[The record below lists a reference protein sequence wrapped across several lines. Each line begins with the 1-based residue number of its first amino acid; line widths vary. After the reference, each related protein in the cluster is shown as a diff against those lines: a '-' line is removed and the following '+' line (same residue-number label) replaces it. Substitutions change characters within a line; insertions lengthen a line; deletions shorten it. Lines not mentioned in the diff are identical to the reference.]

1 MDLKYDRRSDVGTM
15 KARLSR
21 GLGALRHVAL
31 AMRHEAGTPE
41 FYLARANLHLREN
54 AFAEC
59 INDCRSYME
68 QMEDDPSV
76 KDLLAAAHFLR
87 AKELD
92 ASGHHDLALDNFNE
106 AIALAPTAPYYAA
119 RAGLHKRLG
128 NHKEGDD
135 DIERAIEADPE
146 DWAGLDAKFESYR
159 AGGLEIARDFYRDL
173 ALYKGSAL
181 HHYCLGRVCFD
192 LGDFEGAVN
201 CLTVAI
207 VTDQVW
213 PVEWP
218 VGHNPYLLRGIAH
231 LALGDCEAAARDR
244 VSDIRSGVAGRS
256 DLIERCGAEREMED
270 YKWALEDFE
279 RVARMKPRFLDVYRM
294 IDGAATTGGGNRGAL
309 RMFET
314 LLSMHPEEG
323 QAGELR
329 AEAQRRLERI
339 ARRDDSF
346 RQQAAVGA
354 PPLAVRRRSDSRHGT
369 DCGIDSRLCGADVGG
384 TRSGDAG
391 TSGRTGPF
399 RLDADSLERPH
410 DSCCRV
416 GARPRPGDIARQV
429 GIRKN
434 ELEKSFR
441 VNGRRRQVDERK
453 TGERGAVR

>member
-1 MDLKYDRRSDVGTM
+1 MELKDDRRSDVGTM

-31 AMRHEAGTPE
+31 AMRHEAGTPG
-41 FYLARANLHLREN
+41 FYLARADLHLREKK
-54 AFAEC
+54 FAEC
-59 INDCRSYME
+59 INDYRSYTE
-68 QMEDDPSV
+68 VEDDSSV

-92 ASGHHDLALDNFNE
+92 ASGYHDLSLDNFNE
-106 AIALAPTAPYYAA
+106 AIALAPTAPHYAA

-181 HHYCLGRVCFD
+181 HHYCLGRVCFG

-218 VGHNPYLLRGIAH
+218 VGHNPHLLRGIAH

-279 RVARMKPRFLDVYRM
+279 RVARTKSRFLDVYRM
-294 IDGAATTGGGNRGAL
+294 IDGAPTPEIGNRSAV

-329 AEAQRRLERI
+329 AEARRRLERI
-339 ARRDDSF
+339 AHRGNPSGSKLRSVLHHLPSDGAQIAGTVLIAGSIAVYVALMSVELVPATLELLAELDLSASTPIVWSGLTIA
-346 RQQAAVGA
+346 AAV
-354 PPLAVRRRSDSRHGT
+354 LALGLDRGISLGRS
-369 DCGIDSRLCGADVGG
+369 AF
-384 TRSGDAG
+384 
-391 TSGRTGPF
+391 GRT
-399 RLDADSLERPH
+399 
-410 DSCCRV
+410 
-416 GARPRPGDIARQV
+416 
-429 GIRKN
+429 N
-434 ELEKSFR
+434 
-441 VNGRRRQVDERK
+441 
-453 TGERGAVR
+453 